1 MKKEALRG
9 WFICSGIW
17 GVLSVLVASS
27 AGCMSGLGNGLG
39 QNSQAPIFPDNQTVQ
54 HRQTPPFGT
63 PPQTTNEPPIQ
74 PMYRNEMQP
83 NQPAPPAQGG
93 FALNNNTM
101 LPNQGHATFNTAT
114 QEVHIPFEMDTS
126 RLMAFSVV
134 VDENVQT
141 LTVVDPVEKSVAV
154 YNIYLG
160 KGPNAGKIEWM
171 SGRNIFAD
179 LKYDE
184 YNPMKPFPKEVRAVL
199 EQSEKTKKSQ

>member
-1 MKKEALRG
+1 MKKGALRG
-9 WFICSGIW
+9 WF
-17 GVLSVLVASS
+17 VLSILVASS
-27 AGCMSGLGNGLG
+27 ADCMSGLGNGLG
-39 QNSQAPIFPDNQTVQ
+39 QNSQAPVFPDNLVVQ

-63 PPQTTNEPPIQ
+63 PPQVTNEPAI
-74 PMYRNEMQP
+74 RNETPP
-83 NQPAPPAQGG
+83 NQQVMPPPGG
-93 FALNNNTM
+93 FALNNNAM

-114 QEVHIPFEMDTS
+114 QEIHIPFEMDAS

-184 YNPMKPFPKEVRAVL
+184 YNPMRPFPKEVRAVL
-199 EQSEKTKKSQ
+199 EQSEKTK